1 MAGRWTGEQQAAI
14 DARGTSIIVSAAAG
28 SGKTSVL
35 VERLLRQLSDTEN
48 KVSAEK
54 IIVVTFTNDAAAEM
68 KKRLTIGLS
77 KLIDEQPDNRWLYE
91 QQAMLQYAKICT
103 IHSFCF
109 DLIRENIQELD
120 ISSGFRIMEENE
132 QNVIVNNA
140 IETVLREPIKTLLM
154 RWISYTIIF
163 AVKVMMI

>member
-1 MAGRWTGEQQAAI
+1 MAGRWTDEQQAAI

-68 KKRLTIGLS
+68 KKAF
-77 KLIDEQPDNRWLYE
+77 DNR
-91 QQAMLQYAKICT
+91 
-103 IHSFCF
+103 F
-109 DLIRENIQELD
+109 
-120 ISSGFRIMEENE
+120 
-132 QNVIVNNA
+132 V
-140 IETVLREPIKTLLM
+140 KTN
-154 RWISYTIIF
+154 R
-163 AVKVMMI
+163 